1 MIHLLVSNKHI
12 QCIKWDHENGKPFL
26 SSISYQPFKSKKLS
40 EKPTDKELINEINT
54 VLQLQKKRFS
64 FEGEQVYVTIP
75 DDFCSTC
82 IVYPDEEMSEADGW
96 ELSKWTLGQRYTK
109 DKGSNDEFFGRFFTE
124 KNKNVFSLKVSSLLT
139 EKIKISIQEMG
150 GNPLWMGTESSA
162 FYGLNP
168 NRGITLLLNNKSG
181 YEYFHFSKNSF
192 TNGFAKFT
200 KNKWKLSSSDGSINE
215 SDIFKGQ
222 IIIPGKLSYRRKS
235 HFEGKRIRQVEPF
248 KNIKKNDVKIPKELT
263 VYSQAI
269 SSALIIGN
277 VLGYSLN
284 FFKNPGLQAIEE
296 QKEHTVDTVPLK
308 TNDKKRKKL
317 TKKKKSNFQQ
327 FFAYLFFF
335 GALTAVIFRDQLP
348 GIYENIEKEVLEFLT
363 PPQALQV
370 DNEISSI
377 VTSDIIDFNQVDFIR
392 SQSLAHSLYNLTS
405 AIASDQIIRFE
416 GGKGKI
422 NVTLT
427 GSKNSLFPVDTV
439 GNILNYSLRQ
449 IEGKDLYE
457 FGYLIQYEPYL
468 NDNLNPNDYVSLNEL
483 RDKFE
488 TIIGLDVRM
497 LDPYSLNA
505 LEETP
510 IIITSDNVSAI
521 KDALAYMLSSG
532 SNLVLNKATM
542 NISNIDKPNVVRLFI
557 TYLNYSDS

>member
-26 SSISYQPFKSKKLS
+26 SSISYEPYKSKKLS
-40 EKPTDKELINEINT
+40 DKPTDKELINEINT

-96 ELSKWTLGQRYTK
+96 ELSKWTIGQRYTN
-109 DKGSNDEFFGRFFTE
+109 DEGSNDEFFGRFFTE
-124 KNKNVFSLKVSSLLT
+124 KNKNVFCLKVSSLLT
-139 EKIKISIQEMG
+139 ETIKISIQEMG

-200 KNKWKLSSSDGSINE
+200 KNNWKLSSSDGSINE

-269 SSALIIGN
+269 SSALIRGN
-277 VLGYSLN
+277 VLGHSLN
-284 FFKNPGLQAIEE
+284 FFKNPGLQDIVE
-296 QKEHTVDTVPLK
+296 QKEDTADTVPL
-308 TNDKKRKKL
+308 NINNKKRKKL
-317 TKKKKSNFQQ
+317 SKKKKSNFQQ

-348 GIYENIEKEVLEFLT
+348 EIYKNIEKEVLEFLT
-363 PPQALQV
+363 PPQAVLI
-370 DNEISSI
+370 DNEIPSN
-377 VTSDIIDFNQVDFIR
+377 VTSEIIDFNQVDFIR

-422 NVTLT
+422 DVTLT
-427 GSKNSLFPVDTV
+427 GSKNSLFPVDTI

-468 NDNLNPNDYVSLNEL
+468 NDNLNPDDYISLNQL
-483 RDKFE
+483 RDNFE
-488 TIIGLDVRM
+488 TIIGLEVKM
-497 LDPYSLNA
+497 LDPYSINA
-505 LEETP
+505 LEHTP
-510 IIITSDNVSAI
+510 IIITSSNVSAI

>member
-26 SSISYQPFKSKKLS
+26 SSISYEPYKSKKLS
-40 EKPTDKELINEINT
+40 DKPTDKELINEINT

-96 ELSKWTLGQRYTK
+96 ELSKWTIGQRYTN
-109 DKGSNDEFFGRFFTE
+109 DEGSNDEFFGRFFTE
-124 KNKNVFSLKVSSLLT
+124 KNKNVFCLKVSSLLT
-139 EKIKISIQEMG
+139 ETVKISIQEMG

-168 NRGITLLLNNKSG
+168 SRGITLLLNNKSG

-200 KNKWKLSSSDGSINE
+200 KNNWKLSSSDGSINE

-269 SSALIIGN
+269 SSALIRGD
-277 VLGYSLN
+277 VLGHSLN
-284 FFKNPGLQAIEE
+284 FFKNPGLQDIVE
-296 QKEHTVDTVPLK
+296 QKEDTADTVPLN
-308 TNDKKRKKL
+308 TDNKKRKKL
-317 TKKKKSNFQQ
+317 SKKKKSNFQQ

-348 GIYENIEKEVLEFLT
+348 QIYDNIEKEVLEFLT
-363 PPQALQV
+363 PPQAVLI
-370 DNEISSI
+370 DNEIPSN
-377 VTSDIIDFNQVDFIR
+377 VTSEIIDFNQVDFIR

-422 NVTLT
+422 DVALT
-427 GSKNSLFPVDTV
+427 GPKNSFFPVDTI

-468 NDNLNPNDYVSLNEL
+468 NDNLNPDDYISLNQL
-483 RDKFE
+483 RDNFE
-488 TIIGLDVRM
+488 TFIGLEVKM
-497 LDPYSLNA
+497 LAPYSINA
-505 LEETP
+505 LEHTP
-510 IIITSDNVSAI
+510 IIITSSNVSAI

>member
-26 SSISYQPFKSKKLS
+26 SSISYEPYKSKKLS
-40 EKPTDKELINEINT
+40 DKPTDKELINEINT

-96 ELSKWTLGQRYTK
+96 ELSKWTIGQRYTK
-109 DKGSNDEFFGRFFTE
+109 DEGSNDEFFGRFFTE
-124 KNKNVFSLKVSSLLT
+124 KNKNVFCLKVSSLLT
-139 EKIKISIQEMG
+139 ETIKISIQEMG

-168 NRGITLLLNNKSG
+168 SRGITLLLNNKSG

-269 SSALIIGN
+269 SSALIRGN
-277 VLGYSLN
+277 VLGHSLN
-284 FFKNPGLQAIEE
+284 FFKNPGLQDIVE
-296 QKEHTVDTVPLK
+296 QKEDTADTVPL
-308 TNDKKRKKL
+308 NINNKKRKKL
-317 TKKKKSNFQQ
+317 SKKKKSNFQQ

-348 GIYENIEKEVLEFLT
+348 QIYENIEKEVLEFLT
-363 PPQALQV
+363 PPQAVLI
-370 DNEISSI
+370 DNEIPSN
-377 VTSDIIDFNQVDFIR
+377 VTSEIIDFNQVDFIR

-422 NVTLT
+422 DVALT
-427 GSKNSLFPVDTV
+427 GPKNSFFPVDTI

-468 NDNLNPNDYVSLNEL
+468 NDNLNPDDYISLNEL
-483 RDKFE
+483 RDNFE
-488 TIIGLDVRM
+488 TIIGLDVKM

-505 LEETP
+505 LEHTP
-510 IIITSDNVSAI
+510 IIITSSNVSAI

>member
-26 SSISYQPFKSKKLS
+26 SSISYEPYKSKKLS
-40 EKPTDKELINEINT
+40 DKPTDKELINEINT

-82 IVYPDEEMSEADGW
+82 IIYPDEEMSEADGW
-96 ELSKWTLGQRYTK
+96 ELSKWTIGQRYTN
-109 DKGSNDEFFGRFFTE
+109 DEGSNDEFFGRFFTE
-124 KNKNVFSLKVSSLLT
+124 KNKNVFCLKVSSLLT
-139 EKIKISIQEMG
+139 ETIKISIQEMG

-168 NRGITLLLNNKSG
+168 SRGITLLLNNKSG

-269 SSALIIGN
+269 SSALIRGN
-277 VLGYSLN
+277 VLGHSLN
-284 FFKNPGLQAIEE
+284 FFKNPGLQDIVE
-296 QKEHTVDTVPLK
+296 QKEDTADTVPL
-308 TNDKKRKKL
+308 NINNKKRKKL
-317 TKKKKSNFQQ
+317 SKKKKSNFQQ

-348 GIYENIEKEVLEFLT
+348 QIYENIEKEVLEFLT
-363 PPQALQV
+363 PPQAVLI
-370 DNEISSI
+370 DNEIPSN
-377 VTSDIIDFNQVDFIR
+377 VTSEIIDFNQVDFIR

-422 NVTLT
+422 DVALT
-427 GSKNSLFPVDTV
+427 GPKNSLFPVDTI

-468 NDNLNPNDYVSLNEL
+468 NDNLNPDDYISLNQL
-483 RDKFE
+483 RDNFE
-488 TIIGLDVRM
+488 TIIGLEVKM
-497 LDPYSLNA
+497 LDPYSINA
-505 LEETP
+505 LEHTP
-510 IIITSDNVSAI
+510 IIITSSNVSAI

>member
-26 SSISYQPFKSKKLS
+26 SSISYEPYKSKKLS
-40 EKPTDKELINEINT
+40 DKPTDKELINEINT

-82 IVYPDEEMSEADGW
+82 IIYPDEEMSEADGW
-96 ELSKWTLGQRYTK
+96 ELSKWTIGQRYTN
-109 DKGSNDEFFGRFFTE
+109 DEGSNDEFFGRFFTE
-124 KNKNVFSLKVSSLLT
+124 KNKNVFCLKVSSLLT
-139 EKIKISIQEMG
+139 ETIKISIQEMG

-168 NRGITLLLNNKSG
+168 SRGITLLLNNKSG

-269 SSALIIGN
+269 SSAIIRGN
-277 VLGYSLN
+277 VLGHSLN
-284 FFKNPGLQAIEE
+284 FFKNPGLQDIVE
-296 QKEHTVDTVPLK
+296 QKEDTADTVPLN
-308 TNDKKRKKL
+308 TNSKKRKKL
-317 TKKKKSNFQQ
+317 SKKKKSNFQQ

-348 GIYENIEKEVLEFLT
+348 QIYENIEKEVLEFLT
-363 PPQALQV
+363 PPQAVLI
-370 DNEISSI
+370 DNEIPSN
-377 VTSDIIDFNQVDFIR
+377 VTSEIIDFNQVDFIR

-405 AIASDQIIRFE
+405 AIASDQITRFE

-422 NVTLT
+422 DVALT
-427 GSKNSLFPVDTV
+427 GPKNSFFPVDTI

-468 NDNLNPNDYVSLNEL
+468 NDNLNPDDYISLNEL
-483 RDKFE
+483 RDNFG
-488 TIIGLDVRM
+488 TIIGLDVKM

-505 LEETP
+505 LEHTP
-510 IIITSDNVSAI
+510 IIITSSNVSAI

>member
-26 SSISYQPFKSKKLS
+26 SSISYEPYKSKKLS
-40 EKPTDKELINEINT
+40 DKPTDKELINEINT

-96 ELSKWTLGQRYTK
+96 ELSKWTIGQRYTN
-109 DKGSNDEFFGRFFTE
+109 DEGSNDEFFGRFFTE
-124 KNKNVFSLKVSSLLT
+124 KNKNVFCLKVSSLLT
-139 EKIKISIQEMG
+139 ETIKISIQEMG

-200 KNKWKLSSSDGSINE
+200 KNNWKLSSSDGSINE

-269 SSALIIGN
+269 SSALIRGN
-277 VLGYSLN
+277 VLGHSLN
-284 FFKNPGLQAIEE
+284 FFKNPGLQDIVE
-296 QKEHTVDTVPLK
+296 QKEDTADTLPL
-308 TNDKKRKKL
+308 NINNKKRKKL
-317 TKKKKSNFQQ
+317 SKKKKSNFQQ

-348 GIYENIEKEVLEFLT
+348 QIYENIEKEVLEFLT
-363 PPQALQV
+363 PPQAVLI
-370 DNEISSI
+370 DNEIPSN
-377 VTSDIIDFNQVDFIR
+377 VTSEIIDFNQVDFIR

-422 NVTLT
+422 DVALT
-427 GSKNSLFPVDTV
+427 GPKNSFFPVDTI

-468 NDNLNPNDYVSLNEL
+468 NDNLNPDDYISLNQL
-483 RDKFE
+483 RDNFE
-488 TIIGLDVRM
+488 TIIGLEVKM
-497 LDPYSLNA
+497 LDPYSINA
-505 LEETP
+505 LEHTP
-510 IIITSDNVSAI
+510 IIITSSNVSAI

>member
-26 SSISYQPFKSKKLS
+26 SSISYEPYKSKKLS
-40 EKPTDKELINEINT
+40 DKPTDKELINEINT

-96 ELSKWTLGQRYTK
+96 ELSKWTIGQRYTN
-109 DKGSNDEFFGRFFTE
+109 DEGSNDEFFGRFFTE
-124 KNKNVFSLKVSSLLT
+124 KNKNVFCLKVSSLLT
-139 EKIKISIQEMG
+139 ETIKISIQEMG

-235 HFEGKRIRQVEPF
+235 HFEGKRFRQVEPF

-269 SSALIIGN
+269 SSAIIRGN
-277 VLGYSLN
+277 VLHHSLN
-284 FFKNPGLQAIEE
+284 FFKNPGLQDIVE
-296 QKEHTVDTVPLK
+296 QKEDTADTVPLN
-308 TNDKKRKKL
+308 TNNKKRKKL
-317 TKKKKSNFQQ
+317 SKKKKSNFQQ

-348 GIYENIEKEVLEFLT
+348 QIYENIEKEVLEFLT
-363 PPQALQV
+363 PPQAVLI
-370 DNEISSI
+370 DNEIPSN
-377 VTSDIIDFNQVDFIR
+377 VTSEIIDFNQVDFIR

-422 NVTLT
+422 DVALT
-427 GSKNSLFPVDTV
+427 GPKNSFFPVDTI

-468 NDNLNPNDYVSLNEL
+468 NDNLNPDDYISLNQL
-483 RDKFE
+483 RDNFE
-488 TIIGLDVRM
+488 TIIGLEVKM
-497 LDPYSLNA
+497 LDPYSINA
-505 LEETP
+505 LEHTP
-510 IIITSDNVSAI
+510 IIITSSNVSAI

>member
-26 SSISYQPFKSKKLS
+26 SSISYEPYKSKKLS
-40 EKPTDKELINEINT
+40 DKPTDKELINEINT

-82 IVYPDEEMSEADGW
+82 IIYPDEEMSEADGW
-96 ELSKWTLGQRYTK
+96 ELSKWTIGQRYTN
-109 DKGSNDEFFGRFFTE
+109 DEGSNDEFFGRFFTE
-124 KNKNVFSLKVSSLLT
+124 KNKNVFCLKVSSLLT
-139 EKIKISIQEMG
+139 ETIKISIQEMG

-200 KNKWKLSSSDGSINE
+200 KNNWKLSSSDGSINE

-269 SSALIIGN
+269 SSAIIRGN
-277 VLGYSLN
+277 VLHHSLN
-284 FFKNPGLQAIEE
+284 FFKNPGLQDIVE
-296 QKEHTVDTVPLK
+296 QKEDTADTVPLN
-308 TNDKKRKKL
+308 TNNKKRKKL
-317 TKKKKSNFQQ
+317 SKKKKSNFQQ

-348 GIYENIEKEVLEFLT
+348 QIYENIEKEVLEFLT
-363 PPQALQV
+363 PPQAVLI
-370 DNEISSI
+370 DNEIPSN
-377 VTSDIIDFNQVDFIR
+377 VTSEIIDFNQVDFIR

-422 NVTLT
+422 DVALT
-427 GSKNSLFPVDTV
+427 GPKNSFFPVDTI

-468 NDNLNPNDYVSLNEL
+468 NDNLNPDDYISLNQL
-483 RDKFE
+483 RDNFE
-488 TIIGLDVRM
+488 IIIGLEVKM
-497 LDPYSLNA
+497 LDPYSINA
-505 LEETP
+505 LEHTP
-510 IIITSDNVSAI
+510 IIITSSNVSAI

>member
-26 SSISYQPFKSKKLS
+26 SSISYEPYKSKKLS
-40 EKPTDKELINEINT
+40 DKPTDKELINEINT

-82 IVYPDEEMSEADGW
+82 IIYPDEEMSEADGW
-96 ELSKWTLGQRYTK
+96 EPSKWTIGQRYTN
-109 DKGSNDEFFGRFFTE
+109 DEGSNDEFFGRFFTE
-124 KNKNVFSLKVSSLLT
+124 KNKNVFCLKVSSLLT
-139 EKIKISIQEMG
+139 ETIKISIQEMG

-200 KNKWKLSSSDGSINE
+200 KNNWKLSSSDGSINE

-269 SSALIIGN
+269 SSALIRGN
-277 VLGYSLN
+277 VLGHSLN
-284 FFKNPGLQAIEE
+284 FFKNPGLQDIVE
-296 QKEHTVDTVPLK
+296 QKEDTADTVPLN
-308 TNDKKRKKL
+308 TNNKKRKKL
-317 TKKKKSNFQQ
+317 SKKKKSNFQQ

-348 GIYENIEKEVLEFLT
+348 QIYENIEKEVLEFLT
-363 PPQALQV
+363 PPQAVLI
-370 DNEISSI
+370 DNEIPSN
-377 VTSDIIDFNQVDFIR
+377 VTSEIIDFNQVDFIR

-422 NVTLT
+422 DVALT
-427 GSKNSLFPVDTV
+427 GPKNSFFPVDTI

-468 NDNLNPNDYVSLNEL
+468 NDNLNPDDYISLNQL
-483 RDKFE
+483 RDNFE
-488 TIIGLDVRM
+488 TIIGLEVKM
-497 LDPYSLNA
+497 LDPYSINA
-505 LEETP
+505 LEHTP
-510 IIITSDNVSAI
+510 IIITSSNVSAI

>member
-26 SSISYQPFKSKKLS
+26 SSISYEPYKSKKLS
-40 EKPTDKELINEINT
+40 DKPTDKELINEINT

-96 ELSKWTLGQRYTK
+96 ELSKWTIGQRYTK
-109 DKGSNDEFFGRFFTE
+109 DEGSNDEFFGRFFTE
-124 KNKNVFSLKVSSLLT
+124 KNKNVFCLKVSSLLT
-139 EKIKISIQEMG
+139 ETIKISIQEMG

-200 KNKWKLSSSDGSINE
+200 KNNWKLSSSDGSINE

-269 SSALIIGN
+269 SSALIRGN
-277 VLGYSLN
+277 VLGHSLN
-284 FFKNPGLQAIEE
+284 FFKNPGLQDIVE
-296 QKEHTVDTVPLK
+296 QKEDTADTVPLN
-308 TNDKKRKKL
+308 TDNKKRKKL
-317 TKKKKSNFQQ
+317 SKKKKSNFQQ

-348 GIYENIEKEVLEFLT
+348 QIYENIEKEVLEFLT
-363 PPQALQV
+363 PPQAVLI
-370 DNEISSI
+370 DNEIPSN
-377 VTSDIIDFNQVDFIR
+377 VTSEIIDFNQVDFIR

-422 NVTLT
+422 DVALT
-427 GSKNSLFPVDTV
+427 GSKNSLFPVDTI

-468 NDNLNPNDYVSLNEL
+468 NDNLNPDDYISLNEL
-483 RDKFE
+483 RDNFE
-488 TIIGLDVRM
+488 TIIGLDVKM
-497 LDPYSLNA
+497 LNPYSLNA
-505 LEETP
+505 LEHTP
-510 IIITSDNVSAI
+510 IIITSSNVSAI

>member
-26 SSISYQPFKSKKLS
+26 SSISYEPYKSKKLS
-40 EKPTDKELINEINT
+40 DKPTDKELINEINT

-96 ELSKWTLGQRYTK
+96 ELSKWTIGQRYTN
-109 DKGSNDEFFGRFFTE
+109 DEGSNDEFFGRFFTE
-124 KNKNVFSLKVSSLLT
+124 KNKNVFCLKVSSLLT
-139 EKIKISIQEMG
+139 ETIKISIQEMG

-200 KNKWKLSSSDGSINE
+200 KNNWKLSSSDGSINE

-269 SSALIIGN
+269 SSALIRGN
-277 VLGYSLN
+277 VLGHSLN
-284 FFKNPGLQAIEE
+284 FFKNPGLQDIVE
-296 QKEHTVDTVPLK
+296 QKEDTADTVPL
-308 TNDKKRKKL
+308 NINNKKRKKL
-317 TKKKKSNFQQ
+317 SKKKKSNFQQ

-348 GIYENIEKEVLEFLT
+348 QIYENIEKEVLEFLT
-363 PPQALQV
+363 PPQAVLI
-370 DNEISSI
+370 DNEIPSN
-377 VTSDIIDFNQVDFIR
+377 VTSEIIDFNQVDFIR

-422 NVTLT
+422 DVTLT
-427 GSKNSLFPVDTV
+427 GSKNSLFPVDTI

-468 NDNLNPNDYVSLNEL
+468 NDNLNPDDYISLNQL
-483 RDKFE
+483 RDNFE
-488 TIIGLDVRM
+488 TIIGLEVKM
-497 LDPYSLNA
+497 LDPYSINA
-505 LEETP
+505 LEHTP
-510 IIITSDNVSAI
+510 IIITSSNVSAI
-521 KDALAYMLSSG
+521 KDALAYILSSG

>member
-26 SSISYQPFKSKKLS
+26 SSISYEPYKSKKLS
-40 EKPTDKELINEINT
+40 DKPTDKELINEINT

-96 ELSKWTLGQRYTK
+96 ELSKWTIGQRYTN
-109 DKGSNDEFFGRFFTE
+109 DEGSNDEFFGRFFTE
-124 KNKNVFSLKVSSLLT
+124 KNKNVFCLKVSSLLT
-139 EKIKISIQEMG
+139 ETIKISIQEMG

-168 NRGITLLLNNKSG
+168 SRGITLLLNNKSG

-200 KNKWKLSSSDGSINE
+200 KNNWKLSSSDGSINE

-269 SSALIIGN
+269 SSALIRGN
-277 VLGYSLN
+277 VLGHSLN
-284 FFKNPGLQAIEE
+284 FFKNPGLQDIVE
-296 QKEHTVDTVPLK
+296 QKEDTADTVPL
-308 TNDKKRKKL
+308 NINNKKRKKL
-317 TKKKKSNFQQ
+317 SKKKKSNFQQ

-348 GIYENIEKEVLEFLT
+348 QIYENIEKEVLEFLT
-363 PPQALQV
+363 PPQAVLI
-370 DNEISSI
+370 DNEIPSN
-377 VTSDIIDFNQVDFIR
+377 VTSEIIDFNQVDFIR

-422 NVTLT
+422 DVALT
-427 GSKNSLFPVDTV
+427 GPKNSFFPVDTI

-468 NDNLNPNDYVSLNEL
+468 NDNLNPDDYISLNQL
-483 RDKFE
+483 RDNFE
-488 TIIGLDVRM
+488 TIIGLEVKM
-497 LDPYSLNA
+497 LDPYSINA
-505 LEETP
+505 LEHTP
-510 IIITSDNVSAI
+510 IIITSSNVSAI

>member
-26 SSISYQPFKSKKLS
+26 SSISYEPYKSKKLS
-40 EKPTDKELINEINT
+40 DKPTDKELINEINT

-82 IVYPDEEMSEADGW
+82 IIYPDEEMSEADGW
-96 ELSKWTLGQRYTK
+96 ELSKWTIGQRYTN
-109 DKGSNDEFFGRFFTE
+109 DEGSNDEFFGRFFTE
-124 KNKNVFSLKVSSLLT
+124 KNKNVFCLKVSSLLT
-139 EKIKISIQEMG
+139 ETIKISIQEMG

-168 NRGITLLLNNKSG
+168 SRGITLLLNNKSG

-269 SSALIIGN
+269 SSAIIRGN
-277 VLGYSLN
+277 VLHHSLN
-284 FFKNPGLQAIEE
+284 FFKNPGLQDIVE
-296 QKEHTVDTVPLK
+296 QKEDTADTVPL
-308 TNDKKRKKL
+308 NINNKKRKKL
-317 TKKKKSNFQQ
+317 SKKKKSNFQQ

-348 GIYENIEKEVLEFLT
+348 QIYENIEKEVLEFLT
-363 PPQALQV
+363 PPQAVLI
-370 DNEISSI
+370 DNEIPSN
-377 VTSDIIDFNQVDFIR
+377 VTSEIIDFNQVDFIR

-422 NVTLT
+422 DVALT
-427 GSKNSLFPVDTV
+427 GPKNSFFPVDTI

-468 NDNLNPNDYVSLNEL
+468 NDNLNPDDYISLNQL
-483 RDKFE
+483 RDNFE
-488 TIIGLDVRM
+488 TIIGLEVKM
-497 LDPYSLNA
+497 LDPYSVNA
-505 LEETP
+505 LEHTP
-510 IIITSDNVSAI
+510 IIITSSNVSAI

-542 NISNIDKPNVVRLFI
+542 NISNKDKPNVVRLFI

>member
-26 SSISYQPFKSKKLS
+26 SSISYEPYKSKKLS
-40 EKPTDKELINEINT
+40 DKPTDKELINEINT

-96 ELSKWTLGQRYTK
+96 ELSKWTIGQRYTK
-109 DKGSNDEFFGRFFTE
+109 SEGSADEFFGRFFTE
-124 KNKNVFSLKVSSLLT
+124 KNKNVFCLKVSSLLT
-139 EKIKISIQEMG
+139 ETIKISIQEMG

-168 NRGITLLLNNKSG
+168 SRGITLLLNNKSG

-269 SSALIIGN
+269 SSALIRGN
-277 VLGYSLN
+277 VLGHSLN
-284 FFKNPGLQAIEE
+284 FFKNPGLQDIVE
-296 QKEHTVDTVPLK
+296 QKEDTTDTVPL
-308 TNDKKRKKL
+308 NINNKKRKKL
-317 TKKKKSNFQQ
+317 SKKKKSNFQQ

-348 GIYENIEKEVLEFLT
+348 QIYENIEKEVLEFLT
-363 PPQALQV
+363 PPQAVLI
-370 DNEISSI
+370 DNEIPSN
-377 VTSDIIDFNQVDFIR
+377 VTSEIIDFNQVDFIR

-422 NVTLT
+422 DVTLT
-427 GSKNSLFPVDTV
+427 GSKNSLFPVDTI

-468 NDNLNPNDYVSLNEL
+468 NDNLNPDDYISLNEL
-483 RDKFE
+483 RDNFE
-488 TIIGLDVRM
+488 TIIDLDVKM
-497 LDPYSLNA
+497 LNPYSINA
-505 LEETP
+505 LEHTP
-510 IIITSDNVSAI
+510 IIITSSNVSAI

>member
-1 MIHLLVSNKHI
+1 MIHLLVSNKYV
-12 QCIKWDHENGKPFL
+12 QCTKWDHENGKPFL

-40 EKPTDKELINEINT
+40 EKPTDKDLINEINT

-109 DKGSNDEFFGRFFTE
+109 DEGSNDEFFGRFFTE

-200 KNKWKLSSSDGSINE
+200 KNKWKLSSADGSINE

-296 QKEHTVDTVPLK
+296 QKEDTVDTVPLK

-317 TKKKKSNFQQ
+317 SKKKKSNFQQ

-392 SQSLAHSLYNLTS
+392 SQSLVHSLYNLTS
-405 AIASDQIIRFE
+405 AIASDQIIKFE

-422 NVTLT
+422 DVTLT
-427 GSKNSLFPVDTV
+427 GSKNSQFSVDTI

-521 KDALAYMLSSG
+521 NDALAYMLSSG

>member
-26 SSISYQPFKSKKLS
+26 SSISYEPYKSKKLS
-40 EKPTDKELINEINT
+40 DKPTDKELINEINT

-96 ELSKWTLGQRYTK
+96 ELSKWTIGQRYTR
-109 DKGSNDEFFGRFFTE
+109 DEGSNDEFFGRFFTE
-124 KNKNVFSLKVSSLLT
+124 KNKNVFCLKVSSLLT
-139 EKIKISIQEMG
+139 ETIKISIQEMG

-200 KNKWKLSSSDGSINE
+200 KNNWKLSSSDGSINE

-269 SSALIIGN
+269 SSALIRGN
-277 VLGYSLN
+277 VLGHSLN
-284 FFKNPGLQAIEE
+284 FFKNPGLQDIVE
-296 QKEHTVDTVPLK
+296 QKEDTADTVPLN
-308 TNDKKRKKL
+308 TNNKKRKKL
-317 TKKKKSNFQQ
+317 SKKKKSNFQQ

-348 GIYENIEKEVLEFLT
+348 QIYENIEKEVLEFLT
-363 PPQALQV
+363 PPQAVLI
-370 DNEISSI
+370 DNEIPSN
-377 VTSDIIDFNQVDFIR
+377 VTSEIIDFNQVDFIR

-405 AIASDQIIRFE
+405 AIASDQITRFE

-422 NVTLT
+422 DVALT
-427 GSKNSLFPVDTV
+427 GPKNSFFPVDTI

-468 NDNLNPNDYVSLNEL
+468 NDNLNPDDYISLNQL
-483 RDKFE
+483 RDNFE
-488 TIIGLDVRM
+488 TIIGLEVKM
-497 LDPYSLNA
+497 LDPYSVNA
-505 LEETP
+505 LEHTP
-510 IIITSDNVSAI
+510 IIITSSNVSAI

>member
-26 SSISYQPFKSKKLS
+26 SSISYEPYKSKKLS
-40 EKPTDKELINEINT
+40 DKPTDKELINEINT

-82 IVYPDEEMSEADGW
+82 IIYPDEEMSEADGW
-96 ELSKWTLGQRYTK
+96 ELSKWTIGQRYTN
-109 DKGSNDEFFGRFFTE
+109 DEGSNDEFFGRFFTE
-124 KNKNVFSLKVSSLLT
+124 KNKNVFCLKVSSLLT
-139 EKIKISIQEMG
+139 ETIKISIQEMG

-200 KNKWKLSSSDGSINE
+200 KNNWKLSSSDGSINE

-235 HFEGKRIRQVEPF
+235 HFEGKRIRQVEPI

-263 VYSQAI
+263 VDSQAI
-269 SSALIIGN
+269 SSALIRGN
-277 VLGYSLN
+277 VLGHSLN
-284 FFKNPGLQAIEE
+284 FFKNPGLQDIVE
-296 QKEHTVDTVPLK
+296 QKEDTADTVPLN
-308 TNDKKRKKL
+308 TNNKKRKKL
-317 TKKKKSNFQQ
+317 SKKKKSNFQQ

-348 GIYENIEKEVLEFLT
+348 QIYENIEKEVLEFLT
-363 PPQALQV
+363 PPQAVLI
-370 DNEISSI
+370 DNEIPSN
-377 VTSDIIDFNQVDFIR
+377 VTSEIIDFNQVDFIR

-405 AIASDQIIRFE
+405 AIASDQITRFE

-422 NVTLT
+422 DVALT
-427 GSKNSLFPVDTV
+427 GPKNSFFPLDTI

-468 NDNLNPNDYVSLNEL
+468 NDNLNPDDYISLNQL
-483 RDKFE
+483 RDNFE
-488 TIIGLDVRM
+488 TIIGLEVKM
-497 LDPYSLNA
+497 LDPYSINA
-505 LEETP
+505 LEHTP
-510 IIITSDNVSAI
+510 IIITSSNVSAI

>member
-26 SSISYQPFKSKKLS
+26 SSISYEPYKSKKLS
-40 EKPTDKELINEINT
+40 DKPTDKELINEINT

-96 ELSKWTLGQRYTK
+96 ELSKWTIGQRYTK
-109 DKGSNDEFFGRFFTE
+109 DEGSNDEFFGRFFTE
-124 KNKNVFSLKVSSLLT
+124 KNKNVFCLKVSSLLT
-139 EKIKISIQEMG
+139 ETIKISIQEMG

-269 SSALIIGN
+269 SSALIRGN
-277 VLGYSLN
+277 VLGHSLN
-284 FFKNPGLQAIEE
+284 FFKNPGLQDIVE
-296 QKEHTVDTVPLK
+296 QKEDTADTVPL
-308 TNDKKRKKL
+308 NINNKKRKKL
-317 TKKKKSNFQQ
+317 SKKKKSNFQQ

-348 GIYENIEKEVLEFLT
+348 QIYENIEKEVLEFLT
-363 PPQALQV
+363 PPQAVLI
-370 DNEISSI
+370 DNEIPSN
-377 VTSDIIDFNQVDFIR
+377 VTSEIIDFNQVDFIR

-422 NVTLT
+422 DVALT
-427 GSKNSLFPVDTV
+427 GPKNSFFPVDTI

-468 NDNLNPNDYVSLNEL
+468 NDNLNPDDYISLNQL
-483 RDKFE
+483 RDNFE
-488 TIIGLDVRM
+488 TIIGLEVKM
-497 LDPYSLNA
+497 LDPYSINA
-505 LEETP
+505 LEHTP
-510 IIITSDNVSAI
+510 IIITSSNVSAI

>member
-26 SSISYQPFKSKKLS
+26 SSISYEPYKSKKLS
-40 EKPTDKELINEINT
+40 DKPTDKELINEINT

-96 ELSKWTLGQRYTK
+96 ELSKWTIGQRYTN
-109 DKGSNDEFFGRFFTE
+109 DEGSNDEFFGRFFTE
-124 KNKNVFSLKVSSLLT
+124 KNKNVFCLKVSSLLT
-139 EKIKISIQEMG
+139 ETIKISIQEMG

-269 SSALIIGN
+269 SSALIRGN
-277 VLGYSLN
+277 VLGHSLN
-284 FFKNPGLQAIEE
+284 FFKNPGLQDIVE
-296 QKEHTVDTVPLK
+296 QKEDTADTVPL
-308 TNDKKRKKL
+308 NINNKKRKKL
-317 TKKKKSNFQQ
+317 SKKKKSNFQQ

-348 GIYENIEKEVLEFLT
+348 QIYENIEKEVLEFLT
-363 PPQALQV
+363 PPQAVLI
-370 DNEISSI
+370 DNEIPSN
-377 VTSDIIDFNQVDFIR
+377 VTSEIIDFNQVDFIR

-422 NVTLT
+422 DVALT
-427 GSKNSLFPVDTV
+427 GPKNSFFPVDTI

-468 NDNLNPNDYVSLNEL
+468 NNNLNPDDYISLSQL
-483 RDKFE
+483 RDNFE
-488 TIIGLDVRM
+488 TIIGLEVKM
-497 LDPYSLNA
+497 LDPYSINA
-505 LEETP
+505 LEHTP
-510 IIITSDNVSAI
+510 IIITSSNVSAI

>member
-26 SSISYQPFKSKKLS
+26 SSISYEPYKSKKLS
-40 EKPTDKELINEINT
+40 DKPTDKELINEINT

-96 ELSKWTLGQRYTK
+96 ELSKWTIGQRYTK
-109 DKGSNDEFFGRFFTE
+109 DEGSNDEFFGRFFTE
-124 KNKNVFSLKVSSLLT
+124 KNKNVFCLKVSSLLT
-139 EKIKISIQEMG
+139 ETIKISIQEMG

-200 KNKWKLSSSDGSINE
+200 KNNWKLSSSDGSINE

-269 SSALIIGN
+269 SSALIRGN
-277 VLGYSLN
+277 VLGHSLN
-284 FFKNPGLQAIEE
+284 FFKNPGLQDIVE
-296 QKEHTVDTVPLK
+296 QKEDTADTVPL
-308 TNDKKRKKL
+308 NINNKKRKKL
-317 TKKKKSNFQQ
+317 SKKKKSNFQQ

-348 GIYENIEKEVLEFLT
+348 QIYENIEKEVLEFLT
-363 PPQALQV
+363 PPQAVLI
-370 DNEISSI
+370 DNEIPSN
-377 VTSDIIDFNQVDFIR
+377 VTSEIIDFNQVDFIR

-416 GGKGKI
+416 GGRGKI
-422 NVTLT
+422 DVALT
-427 GSKNSLFPVDTV
+427 GSKNSLFPVDTI

-468 NDNLNPNDYVSLNEL
+468 NDNLNPDDYISLNQL
-483 RDKFE
+483 RDNFE
-488 TIIGLDVRM
+488 TIIGLEVKM
-497 LDPYSLNA
+497 LDPYSINA
-505 LEETP
+505 LEHTP
-510 IIITSDNVSAI
+510 IIITSSNVSAI

>member
-26 SSISYQPFKSKKLS
+26 SSISYEPYKSKKLS
-40 EKPTDKELINEINT
+40 DKPTDKELINEINT

-96 ELSKWTLGQRYTK
+96 ELSKWTIGQRYTK
-109 DKGSNDEFFGRFFTE
+109 DEGSNDEFFGRFFTE
-124 KNKNVFSLKVSSLLT
+124 KNKNVFCLKVSSLLT
-139 EKIKISIQEMG
+139 ETIKISIQEMG

-200 KNKWKLSSSDGSINE
+200 KNNWKLSSSDGSINE

-269 SSALIIGN
+269 SSALIRGN
-277 VLGYSLN
+277 VLGHSLN
-284 FFKNPGLQAIEE
+284 FFKNPGLQDIVE
-296 QKEHTVDTVPLK
+296 QKEDTADTVPL
-308 TNDKKRKKL
+308 NINNKKRKKL
-317 TKKKKSNFQQ
+317 SKKKKSNFQQ

-348 GIYENIEKEVLEFLT
+348 QIYENIEKEVLEFLT
-363 PPQALQV
+363 PPQAVLI
-370 DNEISSI
+370 DNEIPSN
-377 VTSDIIDFNQVDFIR
+377 VTSEIIDFNQVDFIR

-422 NVTLT
+422 DVALT
-427 GSKNSLFPVDTV
+427 GPKNSFFPVDTI

-468 NDNLNPNDYVSLNEL
+468 NDNLNPDDYISLNEL
-483 RDKFE
+483 RDNFG
-488 TIIGLDVRM
+488 TIIGLDVKM
-497 LDPYSLNA
+497 LDPYSINA
-505 LEETP
+505 LEHTP
-510 IIITSDNVSAI
+510 IIITSSNVSAI

>member
-26 SSISYQPFKSKKLS
+26 SSISYEPYKSKKLS
-40 EKPTDKELINEINT
+40 DKPTDKELINEINT

-96 ELSKWTLGQRYTK
+96 ELSKWTIGQRYTN
-109 DKGSNDEFFGRFFTE
+109 DEGSNDEFFGRFFTE
-124 KNKNVFSLKVSSLLT
+124 KNKNVFCLKVSSLLT
-139 EKIKISIQEMG
+139 ETIKISIQEMG

-181 YEYFHFSKNSF
+181 YEYFHFSKNSL

-269 SSALIIGN
+269 SSALIRGN
-277 VLGYSLN
+277 VLGHSLN
-284 FFKNPGLQAIEE
+284 FFKNPGLQDIVE
-296 QKEHTVDTVPLK
+296 QKEDTADTVPL
-308 TNDKKRKKL
+308 NINNKKRKKL
-317 TKKKKSNFQQ
+317 SKKKKSNFQQ

-348 GIYENIEKEVLEFLT
+348 QIYENIEKEVLEFLT
-363 PPQALQV
+363 PPQAVLI
-370 DNEISSI
+370 DNEIPSN
-377 VTSDIIDFNQVDFIR
+377 VTSEIIDFNQVDFIR

-422 NVTLT
+422 DVALT
-427 GSKNSLFPVDTV
+427 GPKNSFFPVDTI

-468 NDNLNPNDYVSLNEL
+468 NDNLNPDDYISLNQL
-483 RDKFE
+483 RDNFE
-488 TIIGLDVRM
+488 TIIGLEVKM
-497 LDPYSLNA
+497 LDPYSINA
-505 LEETP
+505 LEHTP
-510 IIITSDNVSAI
+510 IIITSSNVSAI

>member
-26 SSISYQPFKSKKLS
+26 SSISYEPYKSKKLS
-40 EKPTDKELINEINT
+40 DKPTDKELINEINT

-96 ELSKWTLGQRYTK
+96 ELSKWTIGQRYTN
-109 DKGSNDEFFGRFFTE
+109 DEGSNDEFFGRFFTE
-124 KNKNVFSLKVSSLLT
+124 KNKNVFCLKVSSLLT
-139 EKIKISIQEMG
+139 ETIKISIQEMG

-168 NRGITLLLNNKSG
+168 SRGITLLLNNKSG

-269 SSALIIGN
+269 SSALIRGS
-277 VLGYSLN
+277 VLGHSLN
-284 FFKNPGLQAIEE
+284 FFKNPGLQDIVE
-296 QKEHTVDTVPLK
+296 QKEDTADTVPLN
-308 TNDKKRKKL
+308 TNNKKRKKL
-317 TKKKKSNFQQ
+317 SKKKKSNFQQ

-348 GIYENIEKEVLEFLT
+348 QIYENIEKEVLEFLT
-363 PPQALQV
+363 PPQAVLI
-370 DNEISSI
+370 DNEIPSN
-377 VTSDIIDFNQVDFIR
+377 VTSEIIDFNQVDFIR

-422 NVTLT
+422 DVALT
-427 GSKNSLFPVDTV
+427 GPKNSFFPVDTI

-468 NDNLNPNDYVSLNEL
+468 NDNLNPDDYISLNQL
-483 RDKFE
+483 RDNFE
-488 TIIGLDVRM
+488 TIIGLEVKM
-497 LDPYSLNA
+497 LDPYSINA
-505 LEETP
+505 LEHTP
-510 IIITSDNVSAI
+510 IIITSSNVSAI

>member
-26 SSISYQPFKSKKLS
+26 SSISYEPYKSKKLS
-40 EKPTDKELINEINT
+40 DKPTDKELINEINT

-82 IVYPDEEMSEADGW
+82 IIYPDEEMSEADGW
-96 ELSKWTLGQRYTK
+96 ELSKWTIGQRYTN
-109 DKGSNDEFFGRFFTE
+109 DEGSNDEFFGRFFTE
-124 KNKNVFSLKVSSLLT
+124 KNKNVFCLKVSSLLT
-139 EKIKISIQEMG
+139 ETIKISIQEMG

-200 KNKWKLSSSDGSINE
+200 KNNWKLSSSDGSINE

-269 SSALIIGN
+269 SSALIRGN
-277 VLGYSLN
+277 VLGHSLN
-284 FFKNPGLQAIEE
+284 FFKNPGLQDIVE
-296 QKEHTVDTVPLK
+296 QKEDTADTVPL
-308 TNDKKRKKL
+308 NINNKKRKKL
-317 TKKKKSNFQQ
+317 SKKKKSNFQQ

-348 GIYENIEKEVLEFLT
+348 QIYENIEKEVLEFLT
-363 PPQALQV
+363 PPQAVLI
-370 DNEISSI
+370 DNEIPSN
-377 VTSDIIDFNQVDFIR
+377 VTSEIIDFNQVDFIR

-405 AIASDQIIRFE
+405 AITSDQIIRFE

-422 NVTLT
+422 DVALT
-427 GSKNSLFPVDTV
+427 GPKNSFFPVDTI

-468 NDNLNPNDYVSLNEL
+468 NDNLNTDDYISLNEL
-483 RDKFE
+483 RDNFG
-488 TIIGLDVRM
+488 TNIGLEVKM
-497 LDPYSLNA
+497 LDPYSINA
-505 LEETP
+505 LEHTP
-510 IIITSDNVSAI
+510 IIITSSNVSAI

>member
-26 SSISYQPFKSKKLS
+26 SSISYEPYKSKKLS
-40 EKPTDKELINEINT
+40 DKPTDKELINEINT

-96 ELSKWTLGQRYTK
+96 ELSKWTIGQRYTN
-109 DKGSNDEFFGRFFTE
+109 DEGSNDEFFGRFFTE
-124 KNKNVFSLKVSSLLT
+124 KNKNVFCLKVSSLLT
-139 EKIKISIQEMG
+139 ETIKISIQEMG

-200 KNKWKLSSSDGSINE
+200 KNNWKLSSSDGSINE

-269 SSALIIGN
+269 SSALIRGN
-277 VLGYSLN
+277 VLGHSLN
-284 FFKNPGLQAIEE
+284 FFKNPGLQDIVE
-296 QKEHTVDTVPLK
+296 QKEDTADTVPL
-308 TNDKKRKKL
+308 NINNKKRKKL
-317 TKKKKSNFQQ
+317 SKKKKSNFQQ

-348 GIYENIEKEVLEFLT
+348 QIYENIEKEVLEFLT
-363 PPQALQV
+363 PPQAVLI
-370 DNEISSI
+370 DNEIPSN
-377 VTSDIIDFNQVDFIR
+377 VTSEIIDFNQVDFIR

-422 NVTLT
+422 DVALT
-427 GSKNSLFPVDTV
+427 GPKNSFFPVDTI

-468 NDNLNPNDYVSLNEL
+468 NDNLNPDDYISLNQL
-483 RDKFE
+483 RDNFE
-488 TIIGLDVRM
+488 TIIGLEVKM
-497 LDPYSLNA
+497 LDPYSINA
-505 LEETP
+505 LEHTP
-510 IIITSDNVSAI
+510 IIITSSNVSAI

>member
-26 SSISYQPFKSKKLS
+26 SSISYEPYKSKKLS
-40 EKPTDKELINEINT
+40 DKPTDKELINEINT

-96 ELSKWTLGQRYTK
+96 ELSKWTIGQRYTN
-109 DKGSNDEFFGRFFTE
+109 DEGSNDEFFGRFFTE
-124 KNKNVFSLKVSSLLT
+124 KNKNVFCLKVSSLLT
-139 EKIKISIQEMG
+139 ETIKISIQEMG

-269 SSALIIGN
+269 SSALIRGD
-277 VLGYSLN
+277 VLGHSLN
-284 FFKNPGLQAIEE
+284 FFKNPGLQDIVE
-296 QKEHTVDTVPLK
+296 QKEDTADTVPLN
-308 TNDKKRKKL
+308 TNNKKRKKL
-317 TKKKKSNFQQ
+317 SKKKKSNFQQ

-348 GIYENIEKEVLEFLT
+348 QIYENIEKEVLEFLT
-363 PPQALQV
+363 PPQAVLI
-370 DNEISSI
+370 DNEIPSN
-377 VTSDIIDFNQVDFIR
+377 VTSEIIDFNQVDFIR

-422 NVTLT
+422 DVALT
-427 GSKNSLFPVDTV
+427 GPKNSFFPVDTI

-468 NDNLNPNDYVSLNEL
+468 NDNLNPDDYISLNQL
-483 RDKFE
+483 RDNFE
-488 TIIGLDVRM
+488 TIIGLEVKM
-497 LDPYSLNA
+497 LDPYSINA
-505 LEETP
+505 LEHTP
-510 IIITSDNVSAI
+510 IIITSSNVSAI

>member
-26 SSISYQPFKSKKLS
+26 SSISYEPYKSKKLS
-40 EKPTDKELINEINT
+40 DKPTDKELINEINT

-96 ELSKWTLGQRYTK
+96 ELSKWTIGQRYTK
-109 DKGSNDEFFGRFFTE
+109 DEGSNDEFFGRFFTE
-124 KNKNVFSLKVSSLLT
+124 KNKNVFCLKVSSLLT
-139 EKIKISIQEMG
+139 ETIKISIQEMG

-168 NRGITLLLNNKSG
+168 SRGITLLLNNKSG

-269 SSALIIGN
+269 SSALIRGSG
-277 VLGYSLN
+277 LGHSLN
-284 FFKNPGLQAIEE
+284 FFKNPGLQDIVE
-296 QKEHTVDTVPLK
+296 QKEDTADTVPLN
-308 TNDKKRKKL
+308 TNNKKRKKL
-317 TKKKKSNFQQ
+317 SKKKKSNFQQ

-348 GIYENIEKEVLEFLT
+348 QIYENIEKEVLEFLT
-363 PPQALQV
+363 PPQAVLI
-370 DNEISSI
+370 DNEIPSN
-377 VTSDIIDFNQVDFIR
+377 VTSEIIDFNQVDFIR

-422 NVTLT
+422 DVTLT
-427 GSKNSLFPVDTV
+427 GSKNSLFPVDTI

-468 NDNLNPNDYVSLNEL
+468 NDNLNPDDYISLNEF
-483 RDKFE
+483 RDNFE
-488 TIIGLDVRM
+488 TIIGLEVKM

-505 LEETP
+505 LEHTP
-510 IIITSDNVSAI
+510 IIITSSSLSAI

>member
-26 SSISYQPFKSKKLS
+26 SSISYEPYKSKKLS
-40 EKPTDKELINEINT
+40 DKPTDKELINEINT

-96 ELSKWTLGQRYTK
+96 ELSKWTIGQRYTK
-109 DKGSNDEFFGRFFTE
+109 SEGSADEFFGRFFTE
-124 KNKNVFSLKVSSLLT
+124 KNKNVFCLKVSSLLT
-139 EKIKISIQEMG
+139 ETIKISIQEMG

-200 KNKWKLSSSDGSINE
+200 KNNWKLSSSDGSINE

-269 SSALIIGN
+269 SSALIRGD
-277 VLGYSLN
+277 VLGHSLN
-284 FFKNPGLQAIEE
+284 FFKNPGLQDIVE
-296 QKEHTVDTVPLK
+296 QKEDTADTVPL
-308 TNDKKRKKL
+308 NINNKKRKKL
-317 TKKKKSNFQQ
+317 SKKKKSNFQQ

-348 GIYENIEKEVLEFLT
+348 QIYENIEKEVLEFLT
-363 PPQALQV
+363 PPQAVLI
-370 DNEISSI
+370 DNEIPSN
-377 VTSDIIDFNQVDFIR
+377 VTSEIIDFNQVDFIR

-405 AIASDQIIRFE
+405 AIASDQITRFE

-422 NVTLT
+422 DVALT
-427 GSKNSLFPVDTV
+427 GPKNSFFPVDTI

-468 NDNLNPNDYVSLNEL
+468 NDNLNPDDYISLNQL
-483 RDKFE
+483 RDNFE
-488 TIIGLDVRM
+488 TIIGLEVKM
-497 LDPYSLNA
+497 LDPYSINA
-505 LEETP
+505 LEHTP
-510 IIITSDNVSAI
+510 IIITSSNVSAI

>member
-26 SSISYQPFKSKKLS
+26 SSISYEPYKSKKLS
-40 EKPTDKELINEINT
+40 DKPTDKELINEINT

-96 ELSKWTLGQRYTK
+96 ELSKWTIGQRYTN
-109 DKGSNDEFFGRFFTE
+109 DEGSNDEFFGRFFTE
-124 KNKNVFSLKVSSLLT
+124 KNKNVFCLKVSSLLT
-139 EKIKISIQEMG
+139 ETIKISIQEMG

-200 KNKWKLSSSDGSINE
+200 KNNWKLSSSDGSINE

-269 SSALIIGN
+269 SSAIIRGN
-277 VLGYSLN
+277 VLGHSLN
-284 FFKNPGLQAIEE
+284 FFKNPGLQDIVE
-296 QKEHTVDTVPLK
+296 QKEDTADTVPLN
-308 TNDKKRKKL
+308 TNNKKRKKL
-317 TKKKKSNFQQ
+317 SKKKKSNFQQ

-348 GIYENIEKEVLEFLT
+348 QIYENIEKEVLEFLT
-363 PPQALQV
+363 PPQAVLI
-370 DNEISSI
+370 DNEIPSN
-377 VTSDIIDFNQVDFIR
+377 VTSEIIDFNQVDFIR

-422 NVTLT
+422 DVALT
-427 GSKNSLFPVDTV
+427 GPKNSFFPVDTI

-468 NDNLNPNDYVSLNEL
+468 NDNLNPDDYISLNQL
-483 RDKFE
+483 RDNFE
-488 TIIGLDVRM
+488 TIIGLEVKM
-497 LDPYSLNA
+497 LDPYSINA
-505 LEETP
+505 LEHTP
-510 IIITSDNVSAI
+510 IIITSSNVSAI